1 MTRKG
6 PPPAQPGYQSP
17 RAWSQSEAPETRTG
31 RPAHQP
37 APQPPRQSPP
47 PPIVAY
53 NRPRP
58 PEPPRDRPPRPADR
72 FAPPPPS
79 RTRRKRRIPIL
90 RTVLILL
97 LVMVLG
103 TVGLF
108 VYFDT
113 KLNRVDALSNY
124 EGRVA
129 GTPGTNWLLVGSDS
143 RADLSEEERAAL
155 ATGDSEGSRTDTI
168 MLVHFGSGGKPMIIS
183 IPRDLFVDI
192 PGNGAHKINAAF
204 SIGGPELLVQT
215 IETNTGVH
223 IDHYAEIGFG
233 GFDKL
238 VDAVGGIE
246 MCLDAPI
253 NDPLAGIDLQ
263 AGCQTLNGKEALGF
277 VRTRAFANADL
288 DRVVNQRKFMAA
300 LMQKATSFST
310 ILNPF
315 RFWPLVSGT
324 VGSLTVD
331 NGDHIWHLA
340 RLAWALRSD
349 PVTVTT
355 PNGGPVFTDD
365 GDSLAWGD
373 NTTAFFAAI
382 ADGKEV
388 PPELIQ
394 TGG

>member
-1 MTRKG
+1 M
-6 PPPAQPGYQSP
+6 
-17 RAWSQSEAPETRTG
+17 
-31 RPAHQP
+31 
-37 APQPPRQSPP
+37 
-47 PPIVAY
+47 VAY
-53 NRPRP
+53 NRPPRQ
-58 PEPPRDRPPRPADR
+58 PPRDPGHRRTDR
-72 FAPPPPS
+72 AVPPPPP
-79 RTRRKRRIPIL
+79 RRRRRLPVV

-103 TVGLF
+103 TIGLL
-108 VYFDT
+108 VYFDS

-129 GTPGTNWLLVGSDS
+129 SSAGTNWLLVGSDS
-143 RADLSEEERAAL
+143 RADLSEAERQAL
-155 ATGDSEGSRTDTI
+155 STGDSEGSRTDTI

-183 IPRDLFVDI
+183 IPRDLYVDI
-192 PGNGAHKINAAF
+192 PGQGSHKVNAAF
-204 SIGGPELLVQT
+204 SLGGPKLLVQT
-215 IETNTGVH
+215 IETNTGLR

-233 GFDKL
+233 GFDKM

-253 NDPLAGIDLQ
+253 NDPLAGIDLK
-263 AGCQTLNGKEALGF
+263 AGCQTLNGREALGF

-288 DRVVNQRKFMAA
+288 ERVVNQRKFMAA
-300 LMQKATSFST
+300 LMKKATSAST

-315 RFWPLVSGT
+315 RFWPLVNGT
-324 VGSLTVD
+324 VSSLTVD

-355 PNGGPVFTDD
+355 PNGGSIFTDD

-394 TGG
+394 TG